1 MFPIAQDQWLNIFLL
16 NKNEFSFYQILYF
29 ISGFLFPLLV
39 INNSL
44 HNFYNYKFNTNK
56 YKSKQ
61 IKYISYL
68 IIFTSLVLSILIN
81 KYFIFT
87 IRNIIPQ
94 KALNINF
101 DLKLEVLLLLLIS
114 TLLFFNK
121 SKMLIKKLFL
131 LNFFIIFIV
140 SWSAYVFNLLGI
152 ETFINKYI
160 FTDALLNF
168 NGLNIFNIIYLL
180 VLEVFYY
187 LWSFISYQ
195 KNISDWSIPYPSKS
209 DTKHIFQIIIFYF
222 GVILYYFIFNQI
234 S

>member
-16 NKNEFSFYQILYF
+16 NKNEFSFYSILYF
-29 ISGFLFPLLV
+29 LSGFLFPLLV

-44 HNFYNYKFNTNK
+44 YNFCNYKFNNNK

-68 IIFTSLVLSILIN
+68 IIFTCLVLSILIN

-87 IRNIIPQ
+87 IKYIFPQ

-101 DLKLEVLLLLLIS
+101 DLRLEFLLILLNS
-114 TLLFFNK
+114 TLLFFKK
-121 SKMLIKKLFL
+121 SKRLIKKLFL

-140 SWSAYVFNLLGI
+140 SWSTYVFNLLGM
-152 ETFINKYI
+152 ENFVNKYI
-160 FTDALLNF
+160 SIDTLLDF
-168 NGLNIFNIIYLL
+168 KALNIFNIIYLL
-180 VLEVFYY
+180 GLEIFYF
-187 LWSFISYQ
+187 LWSFLSYQ
-195 KNISDWSIPYPSKS
+195 NNLSDWSISYPSKS
-209 DTKHIFQIIIFYF
+209 DTKPIFQIIIFYF
-222 GVILYYFIFNQI
+222 GVIIYYYIFNQI